1 MGYGL
6 VSQICVTS
14 LSTPQGL
21 WSHACCPHTSRKIT
35 AGCRL
40 LLALHGRLC
49 HPDWAGKVCLGEIAI
64 RGHPVAMA
72 SASSHHLSPFSQMY
86 VLSIY
91 FFQDDG
97 FSIIIC
103 FLICLLSLA
112 LMKVIF
118 LFRSISFRQMPS
130 LRVLAMPLSH
140 TAYTSI
146 LFTSSCY
153 SAHVTKR
160 ELHRDPLRFFFHT

>member
-1 MGYGL
+1 MHAAHTLPERSLLGAGCSWHSMGGCATQTGQGRCAL
-6 VSQICVTS
+6 GKLQSGA
-14 LSTPQGL
+14 TPLQWL
-21 WSHACCPHTSRKIT
+21 LLPLTTCPHFHK
-35 AGCRL
+35 C
-40 LLALHGRLC
+40 
-49 HPDWAGKVCLGEIAI
+49 
-64 RGHPVAMA
+64 M
-72 SASSHHLSPFSQMY
+72 FSQY
-86 VLSIY
+86 T

-103 FLICLLSLA
+103 FLICLLSLV

-153 SAHVTKR
+153 PAHVTKR
-160 ELHRDPLRFFFHT
+160 ELHRDPLRFFLHT